1 MLVCGKSKQAASVV
15 PLPRNRLTSTSTR
28 SALSK
33 PAEVEK
39 LVVLLLHTAIDSRY
53 LRKQRR
59 TEGGENLDGGEK
71 KSISYKYIFFWG
83 GRHFFIFST
92 FAYFLFS
99 KVIIDFN

>member
-15 PLPRNRLTSTSTR
+15 PLPRNRLTSTSTH

-39 LVVLLLHTAIDSRY
+39 LVALLLHTAIDSRY

-71 KSISYKYIFFWG
+71 KIYI
-83 GRHFFIFST
+83 
-92 FAYFLFS
+92 L
-99 KVIIDFN
+99 